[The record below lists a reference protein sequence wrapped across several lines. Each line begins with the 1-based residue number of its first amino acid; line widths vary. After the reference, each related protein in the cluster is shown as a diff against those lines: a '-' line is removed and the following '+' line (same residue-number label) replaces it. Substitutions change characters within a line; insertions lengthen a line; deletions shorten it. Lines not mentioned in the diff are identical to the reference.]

1 MPVTL
6 HELRRVGKPQDA
18 RVATSM
24 RSNEVTK
31 PLMIG
36 NEPFV
41 STGEWRP
48 VSARLVTCIT
58 RLGEV
63 LLSFAT
69 QTVSPTVTSFA
80 FLRLEQQ
87 VAPTGK

>member
-1 MPVTL
+1 MRVAL

-31 PLMIG
+31 PLTIG

-48 VSARLVTCIT
+48 MSARLVTCIT

-63 LLSFAT
+63 LFAFTT
-69 QTVSPTVTSFA
+69 QTVSPRVTSFA
-80 FLRLEQQ
+80 FRRMEQQ
-87 VAPTGK
+87 DEPTGR